1 MDYGTLSGLYRRYL
15 GRDPEPGAESWLQ
28 YDDGTIESGIANSEE
43 ANNFRNQS
51 SQPQQQ
57 QPQQQA
63 PSGLDDNAIRQLYQ
77 QYLGRDADQGG
88 LDTWRG
94 QSYDQVLNG
103 IVNSGEYAQRI
114 MGQQT
119 PAMNSGAG
127 RNPVTQINPINDPNN
142 YDYPPPRLVDTGD
155 GQVYVQDPPTPKAGA
170 DFGTGGVNW
179 ILDPTNLAKNAV
191 SWGDWYGMGKY
202 VYADGSTALANP
214 SSPNTAASVTPPY
227 SAYEDPANK
236 RLGYR
241 NYAYSGTSVPE
252 LVTINGVQVQVQ
264 SPELLLNPQGK
275 VFTDPNKG
283 NRTYTIQDVSPQP
296 KDSQTFQ
303 VFDTVIKIGAA
314 IMASVAFAPVGM
326 AILESA
332 TGLTAAELTT
342 AYGATAVNSVAAG
355 LSGATASSVNTAL
368 QGGDINKILE
378 SAAKAAI
385 SAGAGS
391 AVAGSLPGDLS
402 SSAAGATTGAAKGA
416 VTAILGGKDVLTGAA
431 KGAIPGAVG
440 GGVMDVSNIDF
451 SGEPDFAPDDQL
463 FDPATGQPLSA
474 ADVAKLNP
482 DLYPGGMLPKEGQ
495 VTQYNPDGSVKY
507 VDTASTGEKLAAS
520 TGSTLAGGFLV
531 PYLFPS
537 SKSSSGGIT
546 TSGSSPSPVKTGPG
560 QGPGT
565 SPSLSSKNISN
576 TPSLSSG
583 GLPITGSSYFGPNT
597 SALGQA
603 LRTGSG
609 ALGGTSAD
617 AGAGGE
623 DTSKE
628 TGGTPQNVW
637 NTASLRY
644 KDETGSY

>member
-28 YDDGTIESGIANSEE
+28 YDDSTIQNGIANSEE
-43 ANNFRNQS
+43 ATNFRNQS
-51 SQPQQQ
+51 SQSQQ

-77 QYLGRDADQGG
+77 QYLGRDADQSG

-94 QSYDQVLNG
+94 QNYDQVLNG
-103 IVNSGEYAQRI
+103 IVNSAEYAQRI
-114 MGQQT
+114 MGQKA
-119 PAMNSGAG
+119 PAATSSGFNA
-127 RNPVTQINPINDPNN
+127 
-142 YDYPPPRLVDTGD
+142 
-155 GQVYVQDPPTPKAGA
+155 
-170 DFGTGGVNW
+170 GGVNW

-214 SSPNTAASVTPPY
+214 SSPNTAAYVTPPY

-241 NYAYSGTSVPE
+241 NYAYSGTNLPDT
-252 LVTINGVQVQVQ
+252 LTINGVEVQVQ
-264 SPELLLNPQGK
+264 SPELLLNSQGK
-275 VFTDPNKG
+275 VFTDPAKG
-283 NRTYTIQDVSPQP
+283 NRTYTIWDVTPQSGP
-296 KDSQTFQ
+296 SQTFQ
-303 VFDTVIKIGAA
+303 IFDSVIKIGAA

-326 AILESA
+326 ALLESA

-378 SAAKAAI
+378 SAAKAAV

-402 SSAAGATTGAAKGA
+402 SSAAGAATGAAKGA
-416 VTAILGGKDVLTGAA
+416 VTAVLGGKDVLTGAA
-431 KGAIPGAVG
+431 TGAIPGAVG
-440 GGVMDVSNIDF
+440 GGVLDVSKIDF
-451 SGEPDFAPDDQL
+451 SGEPDFTGDQQL
-463 FDPATGQPLSA
+463 IDPATGQPLSPT
-474 ADVAKLNP
+474 DVAKLNP

-495 VTQYNPDGSVKY
+495 VTQYNPDGSAKY
-507 VDTASTGEKLAAS
+507 VDTASVGEKLAAS

-537 SKSSSGGIT
+537 SKSSSGGTT

-576 TPSLSSG
+576 TPSLSSA

-609 ALGGTSAD
+609 ALGGTSTD

-644 KDETGSY
+644 KDETGS